1 MMIIGYY
8 FEIVKKGYTLLSL
21 KIFKNNNKLYCMNN
35 AKLKILLG
43 KRVQELRKARNLT
56 QQQVADR
63 MNIDI
68 RNYRRIERGESFPAR
83 NIIPLAEALDVTLSQ
98 LYDCKHLELDEA
110 SLREA
115 IKKSADTMSMEQLVI
130 IYKMINSIYN

>member
-1 MMIIGYY
+1 M
-8 FEIVKKGYTLLSL
+8 EIVNFNYNILSL
-21 KIFKNNNKLYCMNN
+21 KILKNNNKLYYMDN

-63 MNIDI
+63 MNVDI

-83 NIIPLAEALDVTLSQ
+83 SIIPLAEALEVTLSQ
-98 LYDCKHLELDEA
+98 LYDFKHLELDETA
-110 SLREA
+110 LREA
-115 IKKSADTMSMEQLVI
+115 VKKSADTMSMEQLIV